1 MFQVALSAQDR
12 KAAELFSTHS
22 SGPATDSRTSTEAA
36 LASTEVTAEKL
47 DATCRESV
55 GLPPVSTSRDDAADE
70 VNTSWVCFATPT
82 TGSAVAVRDPRDH
95 VHPKSCAKAGPEAAG
110 SARVEVAKPDS
121 TTTVLEVRTRCL
133 HSLLYISG
141 IPNIYFKSII
151 LQLFFC
157 KF

>member
-47 DATCRESV
+47 DATRRESV

-70 VNTSWVCFATPT
+70 VDTSWACSPTPT
-82 TGSAVAVRDPRDH
+82 TGSAVAVRHPRDH
-95 VHPKSCAKAGPEAAG
+95 VHQKSSWAKAGPEAAG

-121 TTTVLEVRTRCL
+121 TTIVLEVRCL
-133 HSLLYISG
+133 YSLLYISG